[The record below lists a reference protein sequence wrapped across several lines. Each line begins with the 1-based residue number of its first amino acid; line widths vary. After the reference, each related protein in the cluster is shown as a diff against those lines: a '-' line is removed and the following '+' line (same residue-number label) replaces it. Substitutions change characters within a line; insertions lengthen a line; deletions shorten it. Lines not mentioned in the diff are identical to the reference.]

1 MYNDRSGN
9 QEWTI
14 QRRYQSRVE
23 CTMAEVAMKN
33 GQSRDVTRV
42 GQSVKWQK
50 WQSRI
55 DNLETLL
62 EQGRVYND
70 RGGNQEWTI
79 QRRYQSRVE
88 CKMTEVAIKN

>member
-1 MYNDRSGN
+1 MTEVAIKNGQSRDVTRVGQSVKLQKWQSRMDKLETFLEKGRVYNDRSGN

-42 GQSVKWQK
+42 GQNVQ
-50 WQSRI
+50 
-55 DNLETLL
+55 
-62 EQGRVYND
+62 
-70 RGGNQEWTI
+70 
-79 QRRYQSRVE
+79 
-88 CKMTEVAIKN
+88 